1 MYVLD
6 RLWRGG
12 YSPADRFLTP
22 GGEYQKALGKMCREM
37 EKFTATLSPEAT
49 EQLEALRV
57 LHDDITKIRDTD
69 TFIEGFRLGARMIL
83 DVVGD
88 YEGQHTTAFDE

>member
-12 YSPADRFLTP
+12 YSPADRTLTP
-22 GGEYQKALGKMCREM
+22 GGEYQEALGRMCREM
-37 EKFTATLSPEAT
+37 EEFIATLPPEANKR
-49 EQLEALRV
+49 LETLRV
-57 LHDDITKIRDTD
+57 LQDEITEIRDTD

-88 YEGQHTTAFDE
+88 YEGQHTSSFGE

>member
-12 YSPADRFLTP
+12 YSPADRTLTP

-37 EKFTATLSPEAT
+37 EKFTASLSPEAT

-57 LHDDITKIRDTD
+57 LHDEVTEIRDTD
-69 TFIEGFRLGARMIL
+69 TFIEGFRLGARIVL
-83 DVVGD
+83 DVVGN
-88 YEGQHTTAFDE
+88 YEGQHTSSFGE